1 MMKSVSVLIGL
12 IGLLFVA
19 GIAQGQHGPAPLCLA
34 GGGARMVR
42 RFVAVVAGMM
52 AVAVALAEGGA
63 EAEEL
68 TGPFPVVESPTG
80 DWPVGH
86 WECWVEQDFEET
98 KARNTG
104 IYPRRCAPALPYSA
118 TVLEL
123 LPGGYGWILAI
134 QTARTFVEAS
144 DKDFNPDE
152 AFRIAGAERLYSRA
166 GEMRWALD
174 RPGDWKACDDPN
186 ADTCLRIQT
195 TRNERYSVTRLSP
208 DVIRLTDTF
217 YGTKRLL
224 FRTASESSRA
234 ILRFRECVIANDG
247 RNLFDVEPCESP
259 LPVSARVAV
268 P

>member
-1 MMKSVSVLIGL
+1 M
-12 IGLLFVA
+12 
-19 GIAQGQHGPAPLCLA
+19 
-34 GGGARMVR
+34 
-42 RFVAVVAGMM
+42 
-52 AVAVALAEGGA
+52 AEGGA

-68 TGPFPVVESPTG
+68 TGPFPVIESPTG

-86 WECWVEQDFEET
+86 WECWNEQDFEAT

-104 IYPRRCAPALPYSA
+104 IFPVRCAPALFYSA

-123 LPGGYGWILAI
+123 LPDGYGWILAI
-134 QTARTFVEAS
+134 QTAGTFVEPT

-152 AFRIAGAERLYSRA
+152 AFRITGADRLYSRA

-174 RPGDWKACDDPN
+174 RPGDWKACADPN

-195 TRNERYSVTRLSP
+195 TRNDRYSVTKLSH

-234 ILRFRECVIANDG
+234 ILRFRDCVIANDG
-247 RNLFDVEPCESP
+247 RNLFDVEPCENP